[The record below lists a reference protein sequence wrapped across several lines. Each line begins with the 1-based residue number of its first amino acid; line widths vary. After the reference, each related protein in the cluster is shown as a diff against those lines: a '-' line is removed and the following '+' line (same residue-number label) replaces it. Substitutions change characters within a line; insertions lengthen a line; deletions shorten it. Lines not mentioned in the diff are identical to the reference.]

1 MHSGAKGSWLRTVRA
16 NSGHNGVGDA
26 FAAAA
31 RKRKHRGEH
40 GANLLFEI
48 LAEQEARAMQA
59 GFYRLRT

>member
-31 RKRKHRGEH
+31 R
-40 GANLLFEI
+40 NLLFEI